1 MAKSDTRIIPN
12 EICAHDWEESVS
24 SQFSNEHQME
34 KEEQRKLFVRAAYCQ
49 GGHSIEGMKIAEQ
62 LGVDFP
68 LQMLKLERRAIEL
81 DFDPK
86 HLWPWMA
93 RIRAMKKIL

>member
-1 MAKSDTRIIPN
+1 
-12 EICAHDWEESVS
+12 
-24 SQFSNEHQME
+24 ME
-34 KEEQRKLFVRAAYCQ
+34 KEEQRKLFVRAASCQ
-49 GGHSIEGMKIAEQ
+49 GRHSIEGMKIAEQ

-68 LQMLKLERRAIEL
+68 LRMPKLERRAIEL